1 MDRGFGAVYKAF
13 DKSSGVYVAIKIAR
27 LPANE
32 MDLLSESEM
41 LMKCNSPFIVRY
53 IGVIR
58 SATELWVWINKR
70 T

>member
-1 MDRGFGAVYKAF
+1 MYKAF

-41 LMKCNSPFIVRY
+41 LMKCYSPFIVRY
-53 IGVIR
+53 NGVIR
-58 SATELWVWINKR
+58 NANELWVWITKWA
-70 T
+70 